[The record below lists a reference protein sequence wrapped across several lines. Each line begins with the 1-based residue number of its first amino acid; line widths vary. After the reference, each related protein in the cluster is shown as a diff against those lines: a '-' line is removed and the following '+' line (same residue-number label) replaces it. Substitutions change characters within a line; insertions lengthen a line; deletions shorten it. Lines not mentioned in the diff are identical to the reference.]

1 MRIAQIAGDRYVSA
15 VDKTASFSR
24 AVADPSPSTSPRK
37 QVSKSHKSA
46 SKRRAIMRVAI
57 DVINLRSFALATMTE
72 IADRLGLKDAALYYY
87 FPGKQALVYACHVDS
102 MDRFER
108 LVGEVEASGANGLGK
123 VELLLKL
130 FLEDSETNGQHLYFG
145 DHSYLAERERL
156 AIDDWAARLTKR
168 IEKFIKQGIADGS
181 VRQCE
186 PELTVQLIL
195 GMLIWLGKWA
205 PSTEGLTAKRLLA
218 SLSSLTVGGL
228 RA

>member
-1 MRIAQIAGDRYVSA
+1 MDNP
-15 VDKTASFSR
+15 ASSLR
-24 AVADPSPSTSPRK
+24 AAADPASRRPIS
-37 QVSKSHKSA
+37 QSHKSA

-108 LVGEVEASGANGLGK
+108 LVGDVEASGANGLGK

-130 FLEDSETNGQHLYFG
+130 FLEDSEANGQHLYFG

-168 IEKFIKQGIADGS
+168 IEKFIEQGIADGS

-186 PELTVQLIL
+186 PELMVQLIL